1 MIFSGCYVKKKK
13 TRVGILFKYTW
24 SLLWIDHKL
33 GHKTNFNK
41 FKSTNTV
48 SIIFSDH
55 NGMKLEIN
63 HRKRSEGRKRLHG
76 D

>member
-1 MIFSGCYVKKKK
+1 MIFSGRYVKKKK
-13 TRVGILFKYTW
+13 TRVYILFKYTW

-41 FKSTNTV
+41 FKSTEIV

-63 HRKRSEGRKRLHG
+63 YRKRNKKRKQFHG